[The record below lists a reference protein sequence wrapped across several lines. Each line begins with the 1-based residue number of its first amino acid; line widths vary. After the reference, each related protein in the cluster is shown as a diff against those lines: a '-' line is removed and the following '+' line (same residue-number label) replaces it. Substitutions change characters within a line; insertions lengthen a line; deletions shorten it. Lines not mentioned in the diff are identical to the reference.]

1 MGTPA
6 QAKGF
11 EHGEMMV
18 GWSVLSHNLW
28 KLARLPQA
36 NANQEVEPDIPIA
49 VWHRELPQEIRK
61 DSRIKSPTEGS
72 STAYH
77 RESKKLSKNR

>member
-11 EHGEMMV
+11 EHRKMMV

-36 NANQEVEPDIPIA
+36 NANQ
-49 VWHRELPQEIRK
+49 
-61 DSRIKSPTEGS
+61 
-72 STAYH
+72 
-77 RESKKLSKNR
+77 